1 MLHQHHYHCNSSSR
15 CKHCRCLLG
24 CVSSLTQK
32 SIKEKESLRWNNGT
46 SITCRGHP
54 WLHPLL
60 YGLWQTFRCGWP
72 RVGCQLWSWHQQ
84 LSGTGCCGLG
94 TCCAELGSCCA
105 KLCKLMAGC
114 AKVLFVAA
122 LILVAAFLAFVFW
135 DSTVSGFGTVR
146 NDTVEFYDKAREDPT
161 VSQVFNKTEEY
172 YGAARDKITAVA
184 NAPEVKR
191 AGNKTVEL
199 YGVVKDQIVDTF
211 DQIHQSETV
220 QGAINGTVGFFSSLK
235 DKLFG

>member
-1 MLHQHHYHCNSSSR
+1 MIFIGLTIPVHPAAIMAQALRAADIRGCIHCFTACGKPFGAVGRGLAVSCGVGINN
-15 CKHCRCLLG
+15 CR
-24 CVSSLTQK
+24 
-32 SIKEKESLRWNNGT
+32 
-46 SITCRGHP
+46 
-54 WLHPLL
+54 
-60 YGLWQTFRCGWP
+60 
-72 RVGCQLWSWHQQ
+72 
-84 LSGTGCCGLG
+84 GTGCCGLG
-94 TCCAELGSCCA
+94 TCCAEMGRCCA
-105 KLCKLMAGC
+105 NLCKLMAGC

-135 DSTVSGFGTVR
+135 DSIVSGYGTVR
-146 NDTVEFYDKAREDPT
+146 NGTVEFYDKAREDPT
-161 VSQVFNKTEEY
+161 VGQVFNKTEEY
-172 YGAARDKITAVA
+172 YGAARDKITEVA
-184 NAPEVKR
+184 NAPEVQR